1 MKKVL
6 SAILCIVMTLCV
18 ASAVYANGQ
27 SFTDVTPDKW
37 YYNDVMKAVE
47 LGIINGKT
55 TTTYAPD
62 DNLTYAET
70 IKLAACMYQLHKE
83 GAVLLTPGGE
93 PWYQTYVNYCMSVG
107 IILTDKYPFNEK
119 ITRTEYMAIFAKAL
133 PDDALAPINYISF
146 DSIPDV
152 FETEEYAHIYKLYRA
167 GILAGSDAD
176 HNCKPFDTIKRSE
189 VAAIITR
196 MMNEDARIKFN
207 IGQPAEEELE
217 IPENAETA
225 PEVDE
230 NETADEKI
238 ETSEMY
244 DTFAIAEQPRRIMG
258 ASEDEMLQYTV
269 RVEGG
274 KAPYTYSWKT
284 RSRYDNGVEI
294 KESDYI
300 VGVKKDT
307 LSVLFNVNN
316 GLSDSTFY
324 CEVTDSL
331 GQTVRTE
338 SLTLPEQA
346 LIMSGFDIVEVE
358 GIGSVFTGRVMT
370 GVLRKGDFLLVSIP
384 EKNIFGGGVV
394 EKLEMFKKELDEAT
408 SGNNVGILFKEFH
421 NGINIDYLKN
431 SYSQAFIETVQKNA
445 TYGVKLPVHAS
456 IIEVT
461 DADVGERAYMEVEVV
476 GGKAPYTYVWQ
487 AREAVLE
494 SEYRDISEFWGSA
507 EGYDTARLSF
517 ITANITYEAD
527 QRFRCV
533 VTDADGN
540 VCITP
545 EAYVTPKSKV
555 YVIFSKIN
563 LYANPQDEVELEV
576 KLRAPSDVELEY
588 QWMVKTDNHK
598 EYVTI
603 DPVDT
608 WASGAD
614 TPKLT
619 VLVEKADFE
628 AHAKY
633 KCFVSCPGKY
643 DFFTSTYNILPKN
656 IVITAHPENTVGQ
669 HGDKVQFKVVAE
681 GGTAP
686 YTYQWLIKLPENE
699 IPLKITDAYPWAEG
713 HYTDTLTVAV
723 DGGKL
728 DSDITFSCIVTD
740 ANGISRTS
748 KDACV
753 IVSSDADVNLE
764 KNPSKPDMIVI
775 ID

>member
-1 MKKVL
+1 MKRVL
-6 SAILCIVMTLCV
+6 SAVLCIVMTLCV
-18 ASAVYANGQ
+18 ASVVYANGQ

-37 YYNDVMKAVE
+37 YYNDVMRAVE

-83 GAVLLTPGGE
+83 GVVLLTSGGD
-93 PWYQTYVNYCMSVG
+93 PWYQTYVNYCTSVG
-107 IILTDKYPFNEK
+107 IILTDEYPFNEK

-152 FETEEYAHIYKLYRA
+152 PETEEFAHIYKLYRA

-207 IGQPAEEELE
+207 IGEPAEELE
-217 IPENAETA
+217 IPENAEAA

-230 NETADEKI
+230 NETADEKV
-238 ETSEMY
+238 ETAEMY
-244 DTFAIAEQPRRIMG
+244 DKLVIAEQPRRITG

-294 KESDYI
+294 EESDYI
-300 VGVKKDT
+300 VGVKKAT

-316 GLSDSTFY
+316 MISDSTFY

-331 GQTVRTE
+331 GQTVRTD
-338 SLTLPEQA
+338 SLTLPEPA
-346 LIMSGFDIVEVE
+346 LIMSGFDVVEVNE
-358 GIGSVFTGRVMT
+358 IGRVFTGRVMT
-370 GVLRKGDFLLVSIP
+370 GVLRKGDFLLVCIP

-394 EKLEMFKKELDEAT
+394 ERLEMFKKELDEAT
-408 SGNNVGILFKEFH
+408 VGNHVGIVFKDFRDD
-421 NGINIDYLKN
+421 INPDCLN
-431 SYSQAFIETVQKNA
+431 NAYSKSFVETVRGKG
-445 TYGVKLPVHAS
+445 TFGVKLPVQAS
-456 IIEVT
+456 IINVT
-461 DADVGERAYMEVEVV
+461 DADAGQRAYMEVDAV

-487 AREAVLE
+487 VREAVLE
-494 SEYRDISEFWGSA
+494 SEFRDISEFWGSA
-507 EGYDTARLSF
+507 EGYDTAKLSF

-533 VTDADGN
+533 VTDADGS

-545 EAYVTPKSKV
+545 EVYVTPKSKT
-555 YVIFSKIN
+555 YVIFPKTS

-576 KLRAPSDVELEY
+576 ELRAPSDVEPEY
-588 QWMVKTDNHK
+588 HWMVKTDNHK

-608 WASGAD
+608 WASGAN
-614 TPKLT
+614 TSKLT
-619 VLVEKADFE
+619 ILVEKADFE

-633 KCFVSCPGKY
+633 MCFISCPGKY
-643 DFFTSTYNILPKN
+643 EFYTAIYNVYPKN
-656 IVITAHPENTVGQ
+656 IVITGHPENTVGQ

-699 IPLKITDAYPWAEG
+699 IPLKITDAYPWSEG
-713 HYTDTLTVAV
+713 HFTDTLTVAV
-723 DGGKL
+723 DEGKL

-740 ANGISRTS
+740 ANGVSRTS
-748 KDACV
+748 REAYV
-753 IVSSDADVNLE
+753 IVSSDANVTLDE
-764 KNPSKPDMIVI
+764 NPSKPDMIVI